1 MIIPN
6 VKKIRESE
14 IKSSKLKAIAFQKR
28 REVERKFIDKER
40 NSSDLYWSSHKIQ
53 ERHQNAKPQEDSI
66 EKTFQYF
73 FGFVSSLNNE

>member
-28 REVERKFIDKER
+28 REVERKFID
-40 NSSDLYWSSHKIQ
+40 N
-53 ERHQNAKPQEDSI
+53 
-66 EKTFQYF
+66 T
-73 FGFVSSLNNE
+73 